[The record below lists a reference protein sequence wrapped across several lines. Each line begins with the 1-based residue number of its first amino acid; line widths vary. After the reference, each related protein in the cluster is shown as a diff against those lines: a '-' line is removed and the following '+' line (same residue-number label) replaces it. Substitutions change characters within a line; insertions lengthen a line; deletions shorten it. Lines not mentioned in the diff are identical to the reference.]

1 MTLARVASVLGLAG
15 CALFGG
21 TAAEFLFLTRQPIAA
36 QTPLP
41 PPPATIPDD
50 LPRPAGASTLPENF
64 AQIVD
69 QVMPSVVSVDAVK
82 VVLPAGKAKQPAE
95 ESGSGVVVRLEPLR
109 GLYVVTNDHVVA
121 GAKANTI
128 SVTLNDGRI
137 FQPDR
142 VWSDPESDLAF
153 LRIDGANIPT
163 AELGDSDKA
172 RPGQWVLAFG
182 SPFGFNQTVTHG
194 IISARD
200 RGQVFLPNQIRI
212 KEFLQTDAAIN
223 PGNSGGPLVDTA
235 GKVIGINT
243 ANASSNGTNSGVAF
257 SIPINL
263 VKRVGRQLIET
274 GKVSRGYLGMQ
285 LAPVLDPQTAIKL
298 GLTKLRG
305 AVVESL
311 HPNGP
316 AAQAGL
322 RPSDVILK
330 LDDVEIRDE
339 NHLINIV
346 SVLPANQKV
355 RLMLWRNKQY
365 AVTTVTV
372 GEWPGR

>member
-1 MTLARVASVLGLAG
+1 
-15 CALFGG
+15 
-21 TAAEFLFLTRQPIAA
+21 
-36 QTPLP
+36 
-41 PPPATIPDD
+41 
-50 LPRPAGASTLPENF
+50 
-64 AQIVD
+64 
-69 QVMPSVVSVDAVK
+69 
-82 VVLPAGKAKQPAE
+82 
-95 ESGSGVVVRLEPLR
+95 
-109 GLYVVTNDHVVA
+109 
-121 GAKANTI
+121 
-128 SVTLNDGRI
+128 
-137 FQPDR
+137 
-142 VWSDPESDLAF
+142 
-153 LRIDGANIPT
+153 
-163 AELGDSDKA
+163 
-172 RPGQWVLAFG
+172 
-182 SPFGFNQTVTHG
+182 
-194 IISARD
+194 
-200 RGQVFLPNQIRI
+200 LPNQIRI